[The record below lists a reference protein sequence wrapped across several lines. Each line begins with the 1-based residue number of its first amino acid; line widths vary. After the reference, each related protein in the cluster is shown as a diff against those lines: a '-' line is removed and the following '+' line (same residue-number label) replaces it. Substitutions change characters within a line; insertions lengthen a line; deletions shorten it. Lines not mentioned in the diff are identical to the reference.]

1 MLFWIQQNELISN
14 LWFYALNKLKSKV
27 GMFICQQKKNDEI
40 WIGRPLLGILLLAHL
55 DLLAENLS
63 YLLLG
68 LLLLLVAYL
77 ILVKILFFSNLIPK
91 NTTDINLGKKYG
103 TASGI
108 GSLVIGIILIIL
120 GLFL

>member
-1 MLFWIQQNELISN
+1 MSAKEKTMKYGLVGLF
-14 LWFYALNKLKSKV
+14 
-27 GMFICQQKKNDEI
+27 
-40 WIGRPLLGILLLAHL
+40 LGILLLAHL
-55 DLLAENLS
+55 D
-63 YLLLG
+63 

-77 ILVKILFFSNLIPK
+77 ILVKKFYFFSNLIPK

>member
-1 MLFWIQQNELISN
+1 
-14 LWFYALNKLKSKV
+14 
-27 GMFICQQKKNDEI
+27 
-40 WIGRPLLGILLLAHL
+40 
-55 DLLAENLS
+55 
-63 YLLLG
+63 
-68 LLLLLVAYL
+68 
-77 ILVKILFFSNLIPK
+77 LVKKFYFFSNLIPK

>member
-27 GMFICQQKKNDEI
+27 GCLYVSKRKTMKYGLVGLF
-40 WIGRPLLGILLLAHL
+40 LGILLLAHL

-77 ILVKILFFSNLIPK
+77 ILVKNFI
-91 NTTDINLGKKYG
+91 
-103 TASGI
+103 
-108 GSLVIGIILIIL
+108 
-120 GLFL
+120 FLKLDS

>member
-1 MLFWIQQNELISN
+1 MKYGLVGLF
-14 LWFYALNKLKSKV
+14 
-27 GMFICQQKKNDEI
+27 
-40 WIGRPLLGILLLAHL
+40 LGILLLAHL

-120 GLFL
+120 GLFYRKIITKIKQAAKP

>member
-1 MLFWIQQNELISN
+1 MSAKEKTMKYGLVGLF
-14 LWFYALNKLKSKV
+14 
-27 GMFICQQKKNDEI
+27 
-40 WIGRPLLGILLLAHL
+40 LGILLLAHL

-63 YLLLG
+63 YLFLG

-77 ILVKILFFSNLIPK
+77 ILVKKFYFFSNLIPK

>member
-77 ILVKILFFSNLIPK
+77 ILVKNFI
-91 NTTDINLGKKYG
+91 
-103 TASGI
+103 
-108 GSLVIGIILIIL
+108 
-120 GLFL
+120 FLKLDS

>member
-1 MLFWIQQNELISN
+1 MSLKTLYRKRTVIWP
-14 LWFYALNKLKSKV
+14 FY
-27 GMFICQQKKNDEI
+27 FYTII
-40 WIGRPLLGILLLAHL
+40 RT
-55 DLLAENLS
+55 LS
-63 YLLLG
+63 V
-68 LLLLLVAYL
+68 LLLVAYL
-77 ILVKILFFSNLIPK
+77 ILVKKFYFFSNLIPK

>member
-1 MLFWIQQNELISN
+1 MKYGLVGLF
-14 LWFYALNKLKSKV
+14 
-27 GMFICQQKKNDEI
+27 
-40 WIGRPLLGILLLAHL
+40 LGILLLAHL

-91 NTTDINLGKKYG
+91 NTTDINLGKIWYG
-103 TASGI
+103 FWHRQFSYRDYFNNSGT
-108 GSLVIGIILIIL
+108 IL
-120 GLFL
+120 

>member
-1 MLFWIQQNELISN
+1 MSAKEKTMKYGLVGLF
-14 LWFYALNKLKSKV
+14 
-27 GMFICQQKKNDEI
+27 
-40 WIGRPLLGILLLAHL
+40 LGILLLAH
-55 DLLAENLS
+55 
-63 YLLLG
+63 LG

-77 ILVKILFFSNLIPK
+77 ILVKKFYFFSNLIPK
-91 NTTDINLGKKYG
+91 NTTDIHLSKKYG

>member
-40 WIGRPLLGILLLAHL
+40 WIGRPLFGILLLAHL

-63 YLLLG
+63 LLLG

-77 ILVKILFFSNLIPK
+77 ILVKILFFLKLDS
-91 NTTDINLGKKYG
+91 
-103 TASGI
+103 
-108 GSLVIGIILIIL
+108 
-120 GLFL
+120 

>member
-1 MLFWIQQNELISN
+1 MSAKEKTMKYGLVGLF
-14 LWFYALNKLKSKV
+14 
-27 GMFICQQKKNDEI
+27 
-40 WIGRPLLGILLLAHL
+40 LGILLLAHL

-77 ILVKILFFSNLIPK
+77 ILVKKFYFFSNLIPK
-91 NTTDINLGKKYG
+91 NTTDIHLSKKYG

-108 GSLVIGIILIIL
+108 GSLVIL